1 METKLEIELRDVLK
15 KELLLVE
22 EIYRS
27 YLKIK
32 ENVDNKNEIG
42 LKEIVNKTKISL
54 ENFKEIESRRDQI
67 WKKFTKGKNFGS
79 TYEAV
84 EKLTTIYKKEIYEY
98 LHKLKIGILNIKNLN
113 FIIQNYVN
121 TSLDTLAIIFQD
133 IQESVENV
141 TYKNPYGPQNGC
153 LNEAS
158 ILINKKL

>member
-1 METKLEIELRDVLK
+1 MKAKLEIELRDVLK
-15 KELLLVE
+15 KELLLVD
-22 EIYRS
+22 EIYES

-32 ENVDNKNEIG
+32 KNIDNKNEMG

-54 ENFKEIESRRDQI
+54 ENFKEIESKRDEI
-67 WKKFTKGKNFGS
+67 WKKFTKNENFES

-84 EKLTTIYKKEIYEY
+84 EKLTTICKKEIYEY

-113 FIIQNYVN
+113 YIIQNYVN

-133 IQESVENV
+133 VQDSVENV
-141 TYKNPYGPQNGC
+141 TYKNPYGPRIGR

-158 ILINKKL
+158 VLINKKL